1 MIERVY
7 TGNYEECKVGNLISI
22 SGDRG
27 KDAGFEGKC
36 IPELAPKKDFF
47 RVYKDNIGKVPE
59 EENARYYIGE
69 YYRKVLSKVNIE
81 ELLEG
86 EKNPIL
92 LCYEKGQAF
101 CHRHVVAEYIELMYG
116 IPVREVAIDND
127 LNIEEGTRPAYIGEM
142 LIDVMEQEKNLNEE
156 SEEKAGTAEEQEGR

>member
-1 MIERVY
+1 MIGRVY

-27 KDAGFEGKC
+27 QDAGFEGKA
-36 IPELAPKKDFF
+36 IPELAPKKSFF
-47 RVYKDNIGKVPE
+47 RAYKDNIGKKPE

-69 YYRKVLSKVNIE
+69 YYRQVLAKVNIE
-81 ELLEG
+81 SLLEG
-86 EKNPIL
+86 EKDPIL

-116 IPVREVAIDND
+116 IKVRDVMIDED
-127 LNIEEGTRPAYIGEM
+127 LNIEVNPRPQYIKRM
-142 LIDVMEQEKNLNEE
+142 LLDVIEQEK
-156 SEEKAGTAEEQEGR
+156 EKDMEPKR